1 MSAGIGAIAQ
11 VASALFL
18 PSGRSVGPYVP
29 HVVVEEQ
36 HRDDSVIT
44 EFPVEIGAAI
54 TDHTYERPPTL
65 VLRIGW
71 SDSTAG
77 IPGYVRIVYQ
87 QLLALKASRQ
97 PFNVVTGKRFYT
109 QMLFAALDVITDG
122 ASENSLM
129 VIAALR
135 KINLTS
141 TQSTSPNT
149 AQPAS
154 DPANQANPESTGSVT
169 DRGTIQTES
178 VSAQNFAGSFN
189 PGTYS
194 PEGGSVGN
202 GSFGLGGINPPAA
215 TAIDPGQ
222 LSGLSPPT
230 EIMLP
235 ELSVTAPPEM
245 IGGLQGAGPDQYN
258 MFGAGP

>member
-18 PSGRSVGPYVP
+18 SSGRSIGPYVP
-29 HVVVEEQ
+29 HVIVEEQ

-44 EFPVEIGAAI
+44 EFPVETGAAI

-65 VLRIGW
+65 VLRVGW

-87 QLLALKASRQ
+87 QLLALKASRR
-97 PFNVVTGKRFYT
+97 PFNVATGKRLYQ
-109 QMLFAALDVITDG
+109 QMLFASLDVITDG

-141 TQSTSPNT
+141 TQSTRPNT
-149 AQPAS
+149 AKPAQDS
-154 DPANQANPESTGSVT
+154 ANQANPESTGSVA
-169 DRGTIQTES
+169 DRGAVQTQD

-189 PGTYS
+189 PGAYS
-194 PEGGSVGN
+194 PDGGSVGN

-215 TAIDPGQ
+215 TAVDMGQ
-222 LSGLSPPT
+222 LTGLSPAT

-235 ELSVTAPPEM
+235 ELSVTAPTPV
-245 IGGLQGAGPDQYN
+245 GGLQGAGPDQYN
-258 MFGAGP
+258 MFGGGP